1 MNLLLVDIGNTN
13 TKIKLSNEDEIFA
26 IQTSDKY
33 TPELLGM
40 LIPEYLKVEVD
51 DIVVSSV
58 VPKAL
63 LQLKRFFKEQYN
75 KDPMI
80 VDARTFKGYIEFPEE
95 VKSGFGADMFSTMNA
110 VASKEDT
117 FLTIDCGTACTFNL
131 VVDHKYVGT
140 SIAPGLSTS
149 HRALISNA
157 ALIQYVNLKEEHIKL
172 LANNTEDCVKSGTIL
187 GWSFMIDGFIS
198 EVKKEYNLD
207 NLKVFFTG
215 GVSHLIQP
223 HLKNEVIVE
232 RNLIFRGLTELYKL
246 NKEN

>member
-33 TPELLGM
+33 TPEILGM
-40 LIPEYLKVEVD
+40 LLPDYLKVDVD
-51 DIVVSSV
+51 GIVISSV

-63 LQLKRFFKEQYN
+63 LQLKRFLKEHYQ
-75 KDPMI
+75 KEPMVI
-80 VDARTFKGYIEFPEE
+80 DARTFKGYVEFPEE
-95 VKSGFGADMFSTMNA
+95 VKSGFGADMFTTMNA
-110 VASKEDT
+110 VASTEDT
-117 FLTIDCGTACTFNL
+117 FLSIDCGTACTFNL
-131 VVDHKYVGT
+131 VVDHKYIGT

-157 ALIQYVNLKEEHIKL
+157 ALIQYVNLKEENIKL

-198 EVKKEYNLD
+198 EIKKEYNLD
-207 NLKVFFTG
+207 NLKVYFTG
-215 GVSHLIQP
+215 GVSYLIQP
-223 HLKNEVIVE
+223 HLKNEVTVK
-232 RNLIFRGLTELYKL
+232 RNLIFRGLTELYNL